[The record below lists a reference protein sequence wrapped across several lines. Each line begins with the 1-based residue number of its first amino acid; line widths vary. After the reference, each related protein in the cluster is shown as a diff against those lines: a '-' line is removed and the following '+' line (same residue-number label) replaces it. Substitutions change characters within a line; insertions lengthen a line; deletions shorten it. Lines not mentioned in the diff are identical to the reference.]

1 MRKKVVILHGIP
13 VVQILLAI
21 IYCIFLIFFKGDE
34 TMFHS
39 LSGLFI
45 VLKGITSLVLVFYGY
60 RLLEKF
66 SQEKGQ
72 YGKELLLCFLTCLLS
87 QGICYVLQNGVHIS
101 IGYCNRYVRTVL
113 AGPLLDSASRWY
125 ELLIFAI
132 FVPFL
137 SCMLLHLNEKMK
149 RSLLFVILGYF
160 TFFTIEIFGNITI
173 KIACYPFLNIWGYIV
188 AGWLLLHITWTRKEK
203 TAGIICWIL
212 SIAILE
218 LEYFCYP
225 DASQMEDFYFIFKC
239 ITILGV
245 FCILCRKRRPEGEI
259 TILPVLA
266 GIVAL
271 VEVFV

>member
-1 MRKKVVILHGIP
+1 
-13 VVQILLAI
+13 
-21 IYCIFLIFFKGDE
+21 
-34 TMFHS
+34 MFHS

-72 YGKELLLCFLTCLLS
+72 YEKELLLCFLTCLLS

-173 KIACYPFLNIWGYIV
+173 KIACYPFLNIWGYIL

-259 TILPVLA
+259 MILPVLA